1 MLQADAIH
9 AGLPQEARELA
20 MRRVRLGE
28 LWALVCTEVLARGID
43 LKHIQTVVNY
53 DFPQTMVSYVHR
65 IGRTGRAGTDKCLA
79 CGCRICV
86 MILRTCW
93 LVRASGACDY
103 VLHGR

>member
-1 MLQADAIH
+1 MLQVDAIH

-65 IGRTGRAGTDKCLA
+65 IGRTGHAGSNKRLVSA
-79 CGCRICV
+79 CWLCV
-86 MILRTCW
+86 MLKTCW
-93 LVRASGACDY
+93 LIRASGACDY